1 MFPLFRNATS
11 SAHSSGLPRHV
22 EVVLTTFARGN
33 RGLFILD
40 GPAIGTDPDRTG
52 NALDVYCLF
61 DEAKLPQALST
72 ARSVLA
78 NVTGMKIS
86 YHSSV
91 GSDGSLLNYLSRRAK
106 VFGERRM
113 SLR

>member
-1 MFPLFRNATS
+1 MLTLFRNTPS

-22 EVVLTTFARGN
+22 EIVLTAFARGD

-40 GPAIGTDPDRTG
+40 GPAIGTDPDRKA

-61 DEAKLPQALST
+61 DQAKLPQALST
-72 ARSVLA
+72 ARSAFA
-78 NVTGMKIS
+78 NVSGMKIS

-113 SLR
+113 SRR